1 MGMLNILGA
10 QGVHS
15 IQMFNAIQ
23 KTYILLNQTLVD
35 WSEVEKKSQH
45 TLVFMKEYFWSN
57 YIEFSR
63 AQAAGIF

>member
-23 KTYILLNQTLVD
+23 KTCILLNQTPVD

-45 TLVFMKEYFWSN
+45 RLVLVKEYFWSN